1 MDKAT
6 AEQLSRY
13 LDGDLDAA
21 ETRLLEER
29 LAAEPAL
36 AAELEAL
43 RRLQLQVR
51 AVAERMQPPAEL
63 DAVLKLPGRGASPR
77 PRTIPPAVRWLGL
90 AAGVALAVTVAVEV
104 SRGPA
109 SPPSPAP
116 PQAAPRSPAASA
128 PSQLGKREPEAPAR
142 TEALREPSAEPAA
155 EPPSASRA
163 SRNRVPPPV
172 DEAPRAEVVPEQAA
186 AERDL
191 GPAAPTQP
199 PAGGD
204 SARADRMGE
213 PPPAKAVRVI
223 EAAPQERGHAAA
235 TDESAAYESLA
246 TTMKSTASSGARL
259 VLTREDG
266 TPVGELALP
275 SVSGSPGVTVTV
287 TVTDGVIVSVEPEE
301 TAAAAG
307 PALDELIGRLL
318 PGLPDGRYRG
328 TVVGDDDV
336 P

>member
-63 DAVLKLPGRGASPR
+63 EAVLKLPGRGASPR

>member
-13 LDGDLDAA
+13 LDGDLDVA

-29 LAAEPAL
+29 LAAEPPL

-63 DAVLKLPGRGASPR
+63 DAVLKLPGRGASHP

-109 SPPSPAP
+109 SPPSPAL
-116 PQAAPRSPAASA
+116 QAAPTSPPAST
-128 PSQLGKREPEAPAR
+128 PSQLGKSEPEASAR
-142 TEALREPSAEPAA
+142 TEELREPAAGPPA
-155 EPPSASRA
+155 EPPPASRA
-163 SRNRVPPPV
+163 AQNRVPPPV
-172 DEAPRAEVVPEQAA
+172 DDTPRAEAVREQAA
-186 AERDL
+186 VERDL
-191 GPAAPTQP
+191 GPAAPSQP

-204 SARADRMGE
+204 PTRADRTGE

-235 TDESAAYESLA
+235 TDESAAFESLA
-246 TTMKSTASSGARL
+246 TGTMKSRASSGARL

-266 TPVGELALP
+266 TPVAELALP
-275 SVSGSPGVTVTV
+275 GASGSPSVNVTV

-307 PALDELIGRLL
+307 PALDELIGRPL

-328 TVVGDDDV
+328 AVIGDDTV

>member
-51 AVAERMQPPAEL
+51 AVAGRMQPPAEL

-104 SRGPA
+104 SRWPA
-109 SPPSPAP
+109 APPSPAL
-116 PQAAPRSPAASA
+116 QAAPTSPAASA

-142 TEALREPSAEPAA
+142 TEELREPAAEPPA

-172 DEAPRAEVVPEQAA
+172 DEAPRAEVVPGQAA
-186 AERDL
+186 VERDL

-235 TDESAAYESLA
+235 TDESAAFESLA

>member
-63 DAVLKLPGRGASPR
+63 EAVLKLPGRGASPR

-235 TDESAAYESLA
+235 TDESAAFESLA

-275 SVSGSPGVTVTV
+275 SASGSPGVTVTV

>member
-63 DAVLKLPGRGASPR
+63 EAVLKLPGRGASPR

-109 SPPSPAP
+109 SPPSPAL
-116 PQAAPRSPAASA
+116 QAAPTSPAASA

-142 TEALREPSAEPAA
+142 TEELREPVAEPPA

-163 SRNRVPPPV
+163 SRNRVSPPV

-186 AERDL
+186 VERDL
-191 GPAAPTQP
+191 RPAAPTQP

-235 TDESAAYESLA
+235 TDESAAFESLA

-301 TAAAAG
+301 TATAAG